1 MQWFKAI
8 LTYLRG
14 FWTKGIGWTF
24 PERAWSARD
33 FSRNRVECSDWIRKN
48 VFHCLCVCALCGI
61 WLQIRSLIFFLTLS
75 FLSPQ
80 LLEAFLM
87 LSSIYNYFFRVLPTS
102 SGELRHM
109 KCMLPPFLCVEC
121 PSSLPSVKTNL
132 QFPNKC
138 PSEFQLRW
146 SFLMLHLK
154 QNVLGMPS
162 TSVLVPCPPTSSL
175 SILF

>member
-1 MQWFKAI
+1 MIQGYSDIFAWVLNQGHWLDLSWEGVVRQGFFQKQSWVQWLDKEKRLPLFM
-8 LTYLRG
+8 
-14 FWTKGIGWTF
+14 
-24 PERAWSARD
+24 
-33 FSRNRVECSDWIRKN
+33 
-48 VFHCLCVCALCGI
+48 CVCTL
-61 WLQIRSLIFFLTLS
+61 WYLTSNQISDFFLTLS

-87 LSSIYNYFFRVLPTS
+87 LSSIYNSFFRVLPTS